1 MAKARFTKKG
11 NVQVVMSPEQWDVV
25 NQIFM
30 HVRMGRRNEPTSL
43 FSDLL
48 LDLEEFNYEFDEDS
62 PYSVYVTRELP
73 DGSTR
78 EVKNFCIELGLAED
92 EDNEDEDWD

>member
-1 MAKARFTKKG
+1 MAKARFTNKG

-48 LDLEEFNYEFDEDS
+48 IDLEDFNYEFDEDS
-62 PYSVYVTRELP
+62 PYNVYVTRELS

-78 EVKNFCIELGLAED
+78 EVKDFSIELGLRED
-92 EDNEDEDWD
+92 EEDKDWD